1 MYFIFVNNIVEE
13 VRVFENILH
22 EIDSTTILTTV
33 ANGYDLVEFLQ
44 NVKTNESYPDLIV
57 LTPKFLRLNGMD
69 LLELLKT
76 DDIYCLIPVVML
88 LPENNLDQETICN
101 RLGAEFMLAP
111 KDRVEWMSTV
121 KKMCSVCS

>member
-1 MYFIFVNNIVEE
+1 MYFIFVNDITEE
-13 VRVFENILH
+13 VRLFEDILH
-22 EIDSTTILTTV
+22 EIDSTTILITV
-33 ANGYDLVEFLQ
+33 ANGYDLVQFLQ
-44 NVKTNESYPDLIV
+44 NVKANESYPELIV

-88 LPENNLDQETICN
+88 LPENNPDQETICN

-111 KDRVEWMSTV
+111 KNRSEWMSTV
-121 KKMCSVCS
+121 KKMYSVCS